1 MIKKN
6 FLWAIDWLKSRNQR
20 FVDKNGVTA
29 WSKETDRIIEAM
41 VEYFN
46 DREKINEGIRET
58 NRAFN
63 KLVFI
68 LELYGVPY
76 KKLFHCP
83 VEFLEFENNNLKM
96 EGASRGQ
103 LKIQL
108 IQILSD
114 YNRHQVIIES
124 LIQSVTNYLEIE
136 NQVVKENILETWP
149 RLAEYFHDPE
159 RENLIEIIQDDYYAG
174 RVKA

>member
-6 FLWAIDWLKSRNQR
+6 FLWAINRLKSRNQR
-20 FVDKNGVTA
+20 FVDKNGITV
-29 WSKETDRIIEAM
+29 WSKETDRIIEAL

-46 DREKINEGIRET
+46 DREKISEGIRET
-58 NRAFN
+58 NQVFN

-76 KKLFHCP
+76 KKLFHLP
-83 VEFLEFENNNLKM
+83 VEFLEFESNNLKI
-96 EGASRGQ
+96 EGEVPGQ
-103 LKIQL
+103 PRIQL

-114 YNRHQVIIES
+114 YNRHQIIIES
-124 LIQSVTNYLEIE
+124 LIQSVMNYLEIE

-149 RLAEYFHDPE
+149 RLAEYFHDPG
-159 RENLIEIIQDDYYAG
+159 RENLIETIQNDYYAG
-174 RVKA
+174 RLKA